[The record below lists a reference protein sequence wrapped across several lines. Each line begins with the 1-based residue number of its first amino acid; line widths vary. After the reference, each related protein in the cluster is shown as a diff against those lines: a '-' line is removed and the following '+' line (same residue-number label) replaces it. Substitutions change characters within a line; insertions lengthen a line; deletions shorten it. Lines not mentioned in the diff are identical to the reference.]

1 MKKIILSAVV
11 PFALMAASSAF
22 AGNTQ
27 TCATKVSAI
36 EAQIEVAKQFGN
48 THKIAGLQ
56 TALAQAKA
64 NCTDAGQAAKAETK
78 VREKQEDVRK
88 VQEDVRQA
96 EQSVREAQAKGDKKK
111 ISKAQDKLSDK
122 QFKLHEKRE
131 DLRQA
136 QADFAALK
144 AEP

>member
-27 TCATKVSAI
+27 SCATKVSAI

-64 NCTDAGQAAKAETK
+64 NCTDAGQAE
-78 VREKQEDVRK
+78 
-88 VQEDVRQA
+88 
-96 EQSVREAQAKGDKKK
+96 G
-111 ISKAQDKLSDK
+111 
-122 QFKLHEKRE
+122 
-131 DLRQA
+131 
-136 QADFAALK
+136 
-144 AEP
+144 